1 MAYSSSRELQYQ
13 LSLARRL
20 GYLPAEQAEEL
31 ESTATETAKVLNGLI
46 RALRKPSQA

>member
-1 MAYSSSRELQYQ
+1 
-13 LSLARRL
+13 
-20 GYLPAEQAEEL
+20 L